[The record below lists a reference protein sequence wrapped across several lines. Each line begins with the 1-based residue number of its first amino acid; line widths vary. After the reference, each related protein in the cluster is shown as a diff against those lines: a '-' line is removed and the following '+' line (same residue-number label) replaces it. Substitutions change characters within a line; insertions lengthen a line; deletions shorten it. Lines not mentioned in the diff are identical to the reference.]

1 MILSF
6 VKGQRQIN
14 YRKPKKRGEKDGK
27 RGISKLKIAVGV
39 VQTIRILLLI
49 IRNLQESRGYNTKQ

>member
-27 RGISKLKIAVGV
+27 RGISKLKIAV